1 MSLSADEIR
10 KVASLARLELSPVE
24 LAKMT
29 EQLSA
34 ILDYFDQLKQV
45 PTGGVEPLAHPLN
58 VHNVFRDD
66 VIEPSLPLERV
77 LANAPATDGPFFK
90 VPKVLGADEDS
101 AG

>member
-66 VIEPSLPLERV
+66 EPVPSLSV
-77 LANAPATDGPFFK
+77 DAALANAPDRQGDFFG
-90 VPKVLGADEDS
+90 VPAVLD
-101 AG
+101 